1 MIDDGVLL
9 LLHLQI
15 FRTQIL
21 QKKIRT
27 RMCAPNWVWNLLA
40 WPTDGGRFI
49 ILPIHLFIPF
59 FNYYLTYS
67 IHLLSPFFNFYFSNW
82 IIHTV
87 FQLLFNLLIYSHRFS
102 IIIFLIE
109 LFVPLFIYYV
119 SYSFTVVHLLCFL
132 FIYCTY
138 SYRFQ
143 LCFFIHFILLFVS
156 YYY

>member
-1 MIDDGVLL
+1 MTVCCCCSICTFFA
-9 LLHLQI
+9 H
-15 FRTQIL
+15 RYC
-21 QKKIRT
+21 KKIRT

-87 FQLLFNLLIYSHRFS
+87 FQLLFNLFIYSHRFS
-102 IIIFLIE
+102 IIMFLIE
-109 LFVPLFIYYV
+109 LFVLLFIYYV
-119 SYSFTVVHLLCFL
+119 SYSFTVLLPFSIM
-132 FIYCTY
+132 FFY
-138 SYRFQ
+138 S
-143 LCFFIHFILLFVS
+143 LHPPVCKLLLLIRS
-156 YYY
+156 NGT

>member
-1 MIDDGVLL
+1 MTVCCCCSICTFFA
-9 LLHLQI
+9 H
-15 FRTQIL
+15 RYC
-21 QKKIRT
+21 KKIRT

-102 IIIFLIE
+102 IIMFLIE
-109 LFVPLFIYYV
+109 
-119 SYSFTVVHLLCFL
+119 LLCFL
-132 FIYCTY
+132 FIYRVNE
-138 SYRFQ
+138 YRFQ

-156 YYY
+156 YYFFNTNNAAGFSIIIFLK